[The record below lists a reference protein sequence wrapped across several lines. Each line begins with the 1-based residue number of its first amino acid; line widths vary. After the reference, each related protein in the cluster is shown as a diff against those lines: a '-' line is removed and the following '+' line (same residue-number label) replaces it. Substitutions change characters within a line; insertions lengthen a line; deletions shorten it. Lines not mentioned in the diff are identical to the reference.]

1 LKSLLRFS
9 VVRLEERILPEKQRD
24 EQMPAS
30 ATSVYMILAT
40 IDPWPPH
47 IHATISN
54 LNRPMLPQLSAPII
68 TKISDIL
75 SIIFLTPFA
84 ISIAGAS
91 VFIRS

>member
-1 LKSLLRFS
+1 
-9 VVRLEERILPEKQRD
+9 
-24 EQMPAS
+24 
-30 ATSVYMILAT
+30 
-40 IDPWPPH
+40 
-47 IHATISN
+47 
-54 LNRPMLPQLSAPII
+54 MLPQLSAPII